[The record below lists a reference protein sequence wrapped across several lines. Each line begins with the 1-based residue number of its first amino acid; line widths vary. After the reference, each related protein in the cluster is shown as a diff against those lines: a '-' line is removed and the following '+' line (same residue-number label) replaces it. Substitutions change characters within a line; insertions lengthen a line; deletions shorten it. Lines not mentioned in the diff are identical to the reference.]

1 MPPTERTSTVWRTF
15 VPIVHKLKTKKK
27 QKVVGKDGSMLP
39 LLPTQLHVAP
49 VPRGDS
55 YPWPQAIINVWTYD
69 IILSQECVVYIII
82 LSCLI
87 VCILLWEQQTIYNKA
102 SIFKRLIANTS
113 PPLRPNI
120 AK

>member
-69 IILSQECVVYIII
+69 IILSQEWIVYIII

-87 VCILLWEQQTIYNKA
+87 VCILLWEQQTIYSKA

-113 PPLRPNI
+113 PPPT
-120 AK
+120 KYCK